1 VTAANQY
8 QIHSFASFCPPLLAE
23 LESKANLVKF
33 DVHND
38 ANRLQEEDE
47 AAAAGQ
53 GVIPQRVAQRMRKR
67 MIPFV
72 GVPFVGV
79 PFVAAVGSFSCVY
92 YEATAMDVRVVTLAE
107 KINE

>member
-1 VTAANQY
+1 MTAANQY

-33 DVHND
+33 DVLND

-72 GVPFVGV
+72 GVPFV
-79 PFVAAVGSFSCVY
+79 AAVGSFSCVY